1 MFQNDTINGN
11 VWYTTKVDKDI
22 GVVVFGFLLEWPE
35 DGFVRIGAISGDEC
49 EVKRH
54 DLLIYPDIPIT
65 F

>member
-54 DLLIYPDIPIT
+54 YLI
-65 F
+65 